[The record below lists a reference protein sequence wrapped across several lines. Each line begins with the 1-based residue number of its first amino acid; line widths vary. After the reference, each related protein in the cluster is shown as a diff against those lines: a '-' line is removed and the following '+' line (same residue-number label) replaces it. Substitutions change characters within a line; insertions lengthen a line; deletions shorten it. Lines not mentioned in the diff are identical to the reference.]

1 MAGHSQFKNIMYRK
15 GAQDKKRAK
24 LFSKLGREL
33 TVAAKMGGDD
43 ASSNPR
49 LRAAIAAARANN
61 MPKDNIERAIRKGIG
76 GDDGANYEEIRYEG
90 YGPGGIALIVE
101 ALTDNRN
108 RTASEV
114 RAAFSK
120 SGGAL
125 AETGSVSF
133 LFDRVGEIRYPASA
147 GSEEAVFEAA
157 LEAGAD
163 DVSSSSDG
171 HQITCEPELLH
182 TVAGVL
188 EDRFGEALSAALVW
202 RAQTPVPVGESDASA
217 LFNLLDVLDD
227 NDDVQNVS
235 ANYDIADD
243 ILERLTA

>member
-33 TVAAKMGGDD
+33 TVAAKIGGDD

-49 LRAAIAAARANN
+49 LRSAIAAARANN
-61 MPKDNIERAIRKGIG
+61 MPKDNIERAIRKGVG
-76 GDDGANYEEIRYEG
+76 GDDGVNFEEMRYEG

-114 RAAFSK
+114 RAAFGK
-120 SGGAL
+120 SGGTL
-125 AETGSVSF
+125 AETGAVSF
-133 LFDRVGEIRYPASA
+133 LFDRVGEIRYPATA
-147 GSEEAVFEAA
+147 GSEDEVFEAA

-163 DVSSSSDG
+163 DVGSNADG
-171 HQITCEPELLH
+171 HEITCGPDALH
-182 TVAGVL
+182 AVAGVL
-188 EDRFGEALSAALVW
+188 EERFGEPQSASLMW
-202 RAQTPVPVGESDASA
+202 RPQTPVPVNESDASA
-217 LFNLLDVLDD
+217 LFNLLDSLDD
-227 NDDVQNVS
+227 NDDVQTVS
-235 ANYDIADD
+235 ANYEIADE